1 MISGVE
7 ALIGILRSRSLRFWV
22 AMGMV
27 IAIVPLFISAVGGF
41 LLLNRGVIAPFD
53 DVALRQR
60 EQSAP
65 IQHLRLLVWETLPP
79 VDEFA
84 EKQNHVAP
92 PTYRA
97 VREEI
102 EAEFARL
109 AEALQGEPATLA
121 LLERARENW
130 TLADRHATDI
140 ISVVTPASQDETAA
154 TLQRFHGQVEATN
167 DKLTGVYDRI
177 GKKISDDHDA
187 ALRSYDRSIWVAGIA
202 GVFSLLAMAV
212 GVLIVGRILSASV
225 DRLVKGAVRFAEGD
239 RQHRIE
245 IALPPELHRVAEEFN
260 DMIGRIHESEEALSR
275 LAHHDT
281 LTGLGNRRSFDE
293 AFREAQDREKRHGE
307 QAALLAIDIDHF
319 KRINDQFG
327 HGVGD
332 DVLRAIAGIM
342 LRNVRPADKVFRI
355 GGEEFV
361 ALLPAAGASQAREV
375 ANRIR
380 EAISSTPVPV
390 DDGTID
396 VSVSIGVATTAQ
408 AREQDEVMKLADM
421 ALYEAKKA
429 GRNRVVVD
437 GESQAA

>member
-1 MISGVE
+1 MI
-7 ALIGILRSRSLRFWV
+7 V
-22 AMGMV
+22 A
-27 IAIVPLFISAVGGF
+27 IFPLFISAAGGF

-53 DVALRQR
+53 DVAFRQR

-84 EKQNHVAP
+84 EMQNHVAP

-97 VREEI
+97 LRERIEVEFVRLED
-102 EAEFARL
+102 ALRGDPVTLGLL
-109 AEALQGEPATLA
+109 A
-121 LLERARENW
+121 RAREDW
-130 TLADRHATDI
+130 TVADRHATDL
-140 ISVVTPASQDETAA
+140 ISVIAPTSQAETAA
-154 TLQRFHGQVEATN
+154 TLQRFHGAAAAAN
-167 DKLTGVYDRI
+167 DRLTAVYDQVSR
-177 GKKISDDHDA
+177 KISDDHDA
-187 ALRSYDRSIWVAGIA
+187 AVRAYERSVWIAGIA
-202 GVFSLLAMAV
+202 GAISFLSIIV
-212 GVLIVGRILSASV
+212 GVLFVGRILSASV
-225 DRLVKGAVRFAEGD
+225 DRLVKGAALFADGD

-245 IALPPELHRVAEEFN
+245 IALPSELHRVAEEFN

-293 AFREAQDREKRHGE
+293 AFREVQDREKRHGE

-332 DVLRAIAGIM
+332 EVLRAISGIM
-342 LRNVRPADKVFRI
+342 RRNVRPADKVFRI

-361 ALLPAAGASQAREV
+361 ALLPAAGSNQAREV
-375 ANRIR
+375 ADRLR
-380 EAISSTPVPV
+380 EAIFSTPVPA
-390 DDGTID
+390 DEGTIN

-408 AREQDEVMKLADM
+408 AREQDELMKLADL
-421 ALYEAKKA
+421 ALYEAKRA
-429 GRNRVVVD
+429 GRNRVVMA
-437 GESQAA
+437 GES